1 MKAQK
6 TNYWKRMLALL
17 ALLGSLSVT
26 GTVLG
31 SDGVGL
37 GITPELTA
45 RWWQWAFSIPSSVH
59 PLTFK
64 ETDLSGASYCMV
76 GQEGGEWFLGGIFK
90 VVDVSAASKQ
100 AQSEGNGGIIP
111 VEIKRECEIPLG
123 KTILIPVLNAECNT
137 AEELALG
144 NDVPEN
150 LLGKTRYLRDCAK
163 TVADAVD
170 KATVAAYF
178 GAVDSGGNWTQN
190 PVEVKRVHTVLPF
203 SITYSPDNILS
214 SNCGTPP
221 EDAFLCAP
229 DPNPSLA
236 QVDGYWAHVRPLKPG
251 TYKLQTFGEAPD
263 FDFALR
269 VTYTLTVV
277 GPKDQ

>member
-1 MKAQK
+1 MKTQNA
-6 TNYWKRMLALL
+6 NYWKRMLALI
-17 ALLGSLSVT
+17 ALIVPLSAT

-31 SDGVGL
+31 NDRVGL

-45 RWWQWAFSIPSSVH
+45 RWWQWVFSIPSSVH

-64 ETDLSGASYCMV
+64 ATDPTGANHCMV
-76 GQEGGEWFLGGIFK
+76 GQEGEEWFLGGIFK

-100 AQSEGNGGIIP
+100 AQSEGNGEIIP
-111 VEIKRECEIPLG
+111 VEIERECEIPLG
-123 KTILIPVLNAECNT
+123 QTSLIPVLNAECNT
-137 AEELALG
+137 AEELALE
-144 NDVPEN
+144 NNVPEN

-163 TVADAVD
+163 IVADAVD
-170 KATVAAYF
+170 KDTATAYF
-178 GAVDSGGNWTQN
+178 GPVDSGGNWAQN

-214 SNCGTPP
+214 SNCPGG
-221 EDAFLCAP
+221 FLCEP

-236 QVDGYWAHVRPLKPG
+236 QVDGYWAQVRPPKPG
-251 TYKLQTFGEAPD
+251 IYKLQTFGEAPE